1 MFESVRPDPGREG
14 LTKAARIF
22 FVLAVLCVIVAVLEF
37 AIAVAGREV
46 PPLRSVATNVVLAL
60 AAVTIGNGIERQR
73 PWAKWL
79 GFAVAALELLNGDRH
94 RPDRLPL
101 SRQQSRPAL
110 STGASTRTRRAA

>member
-1 MFESVRPDPGREG
+1 MFESVRPDPGQEG

-37 AIAVAGREV
+37 AIALASREP

-60 AAVTIGNGIERQR
+60 AAVTIGNGIEKQR

-79 GFAVAALELLNGDRH
+79 RF
-94 RPDRLPL
+94 P
-101 SRQQSRPAL
+101 
-110 STGASTRTRRAA
+110 RAAPERLEFPHGAGVGNALDAFHSRASQ